1 MTLRAGG
8 SWYHEFNNPYQA
20 ARARIAG
27 MLGSYQMDTYD
38 VERDRGIFS
47 VRMDYK
53 HDRFDFYFEANKFLG
68 EDDGYVLSAGL
79 GYKF

>member
-1 MTLRAGG
+1 
-8 SWYHEFNNPYQA
+8 
-20 ARARIAG
+20 

-53 HDRFDFYFEANKFLG
+53 HDRFDFYFEANKFLE
-68 EDDGYVLSAGL
+68 EDDGYALSAGL